1 MTLLRSALF
10 LLWFAVL
17 STVMSIVFFP
27 VMLLPPSATVW
38 MSRRWCAATLWG
50 LKFFAKI
57 DFELRGPL
65 PPRGVLVAAKHMSM
79 WDTLAFNLV
88 LGGPAF
94 VLKRELLRVPFFG
107 WYLWKA
113 GMIAIDRS
121 AGPSAL
127 RKMTVAARQAFARHR
142 SVLIFPEGTRKKPG
156 DPPDYKPGV
165 AGLYGQLGVVC
176 VPVALNSGLFWTGFV
191 KKPGTIRIEFLE
203 PIPPGLKRPAFMEIL
218 ETRIETGTRAL
229 IAEGQR
235 SA

>member
-1 MTLLRSALF
+1 
-10 LLWFAVL
+10 
-17 STVMSIVFFP
+17 
-27 VMLLPPSATVW
+27 ML
-38 MSRRWCAATLWG
+38 
-50 LKFFAKI
+50 I
-57 DFELRGPL
+57 
-65 PPRGVLVAAKHMSM
+65 AAKHMSM
-79 WDTLAFNLV
+79 WDTLALNLV

-94 VLKRELLRVPFFG
+94 VLKRELLLVPFFG

-127 RKMTVAARQAFARHR
+127 RKMTAAARRAFARHR

-156 DPPDYKPGV
+156 DTPDYKPGA
-165 AGLYGQLGVVC
+165 AGLYGQLGVAC

-191 KKPGTIRIEFLE
+191 KKPGVILVEFLE
-203 PIPPGLKRPAFMEIL
+203 PIPTGLKRPAFMDLL

-229 IAEGQR
+229 IAEGRR